1 MRFGWFVLVLL
12 SFPVLE
18 AIGIFWMASA
28 IGGWV
33 LLWLLLAAIAGVTLI
48 RFERV
53 AWGARMMFS
62 AQSGAHPLAS
72 LFASGRILLAGG
84 LLVFPGFISDAIA
97 LVLLL
102 IPGTWDRRHNDPLRP
117 ANDDAASPFPPG
129 DVPSGRRPPTA
140 DVPTTIDGE
149 FKREPDDTPR

>member
-1 MRFGWFVLVLL
+1 MRFGWIVLLML

-18 AIGIFWMASA
+18 AVGIFWMADR

-33 LLWLLLAAIAGVTLI
+33 VLWLLLSAVVGITLI

-53 AWGARMMFS
+53 AWGARMLFS
-62 AQSGAHPLAS
+62 MQSGANPLGS

-84 LLVFPGFISDAIA
+84 FLVFPGFISDVIA

-102 IPGTWDRRHNDPLRP
+102 IPGTWSKRTTDPLRP
-117 ANDDAASPFPPG
+117 ANDDAAPK
-129 DVPSGRRPPTA
+129 
-140 DVPTTIDGE
+140 TIDGE
-149 FKREPDDTPR
+149 FKREPDDLLR

>member
-1 MRFGWFVLVLL
+1 MRFGWIVLLLL

-18 AIGIFWMASA
+18 AFSIFLLADK

-33 LLWLLLAAIAGVTLI
+33 LLWLLLAAMAGVALI
-48 RFERV
+48 RFERL
-53 AWGARMMFS
+53 AWGARMVFS
-62 AQSGAHPLAS
+62 MQSGANPMAS

-102 IPGTWDRRHNDPLRP
+102 IPGTWGRRKADPLRP
-117 ANDDAASPFPPG
+117 ANDD
-129 DVPSGRRPPTA
+129 VPSPPWGEGANAT
-140 DVPTTIDGE
+140 PKTIDGE
-149 FKREPDDTPR
+149 FKREPDDLLR

>member
-1 MRFGWFVLVLL
+1 MRFGWIVLLLL

-18 AIGIFWMASA
+18 AIGIFWAASA

-33 LLWLLLAAIAGVTLI
+33 LLWLLLAAVAGVMLI
-48 RFERV
+48 RVERV
-53 AWGARMMFS
+53 AWGARLLFS
-62 AQSGAHPLAS
+62 VQAGTHPLAA

-102 IPGTWDRRHNDPLRP
+102 IPGTWGRRKADPLRP
-117 ANDDAASPFPPG
+117 ANDDAPSPQ
-129 DVPSGRRPPTA
+129 PSPTRGEGA
-140 DVPTTIDGE
+140 NVMPTTINGE
-149 FKREPDDTPR
+149 FKREPDDLLR

>member
-1 MRFGWFVLVLL
+1 MRFGWVVLLML

-18 AIGIFWMASA
+18 AIGIFWMADV

-33 LLWLLLAAIAGVTLI
+33 LLWLLLAVIAGVTLI

-53 AWGARMMFS
+53 AWGARMLF
-62 AQSGAHPLAS
+62 AVQSRVNPMSS

-84 LLVFPGFISDAIA
+84 LLVFPGFISDVIA

-102 IPGTWDRRHNDPLRP
+102 IPGTWDKRKTDPLRP
-117 ANDDAASPFPPG
+117 ANDDMLSASREEHTNVAPK
-129 DVPSGRRPPTA
+129 
-140 DVPTTIDGE
+140 TIDGE
-149 FKREPDDTPR
+149 FKREPDDLPR